1 MSVALLVLRV
11 IVGALFAGHGSQ
23 KLFGWFKGHGLSGT
37 GSFFESAGLTPGV
50 PLAFLAGAAELAG
63 GLLLGF
69 GLFLPVA
76 CLLLVAVMATA
87 IVAVHWKNGVW
98 ASDGGFEFP
107 LVMAAV
113 AFAVTAVG
121 AGRYSL
127 DNAFGVEW
135 ASLKWAVAATVVGIV
150 GGLLAVAIARI
161 VSHRTHGAQPHAA

>member
-11 IVGALFAGHGSQ
+11 LVGALFAGHGGQ
-23 KLFGWFKGHGLSGT
+23 KLFGWFKGHGLQAT

-50 PLAFLAGAAELAG
+50 PLAFLAGSAELAG

-87 IVAVHWKNGVW
+87 IAVVHWKNGVW
-98 ASDGGFEFP
+98 AADGGFEFP
-107 LVMAAV
+107 LVLATV
-113 AFAVTAVG
+113 AFAVTAIG

-127 DNAFGVEW
+127 DSLFGIGW
-135 ASLKWAVAATVVGIV
+135 ASLAWAIGATVVGAV
-150 GGLLAVAIARI
+150 GALVAVALARI
-161 VSHRTHGAQPHAA
+161 AHRAHGAQPHTA